1 LPFFILSTAYA
12 QPTFYMATTT
22 TDACEGILYDSENN
36 SVGDFPTGYDGNENY
51 TFTICVPGT
60 DKITITF
67 EFLDTED
74 DHDFISFY
82 DGADRN
88 APLISTF
95 SGQLGGFTIEST
107 GECLTIH
114 FTSDGS
120 KQFEGW
126 RATWTVNPPEPTV
139 PIFTY
144 VSPVSC
150 GDQSVTVQFDE
161 PIPCSELRA
170 GNFTFAGPAGGGV
183 ATVTPVNCVNGEATE
198 AIITFSAP
206 LDESGTYRL
215 DLDYIFSNCVPPF
228 QIHLDTTFDITD
240 CPLELDLLGPNTVCE
255 GQCITLF
262 ADARGGDAAN
272 YQFTWQPNQS
282 SSNTMTICPT
292 TPVSVIVTV
301 TDGQSSPVSDTID
314 VTILSLPEAGDNFSI
329 CEFALDTNI
338 TGTPAGGAWA
348 GSGIINGP
356 NGTFRPRNARDGI
369 HNLFY
374 YGPNGCRDSL
384 FATVHNVSAG
394 SNITA
399 CKGDPAFNL
408 TGTPTGGTWGGDNTT
423 GTFDPATGGTFNITY
438 TEPLNGCI
446 DNTVITVVD
455 SIIVPPYDS
464 MIVCINEAE
473 FIIPHSPSG
482 GRWTGVGISNQ
493 YQGRYNPAAAGE
505 GTFILYYALPS
516 GCVDST
522 NITVAAIYAGVDT
535 IVCPSDAV
543 FMLPPAAPLGGTYS
557 GTGVIDNG
565 DGTFNFDPGVNGL
578 TSSTVPVTYTF
589 ANCSDVRNIYIIQTT
604 VDQVQLEYC
613 EYEGRV
619 ELLLNNYNPSPAGGT
634 WTLTGHAN
642 DTLDVNSLTIGT
654 VYDATYN
661 FNNNTCFAT
670 LQVLINQK
678 PVAGITGKDT
688 SICVNQPDFN
698 LTGTPT
704 GGTWSGTGIT
714 DPNAGTFSATSLGFN
729 GTFLIEYNLD
739 GCTDTMIVEIKDPVP
754 QIGGVAE
761 EYCINGTTYT
771 FTGNPAGGYFKGDG
785 ITNPN
790 GTFSPDVA
798 GFGLHDII
806 YVYGTGACTFYDTVQ
821 TFVHDVIHADMY
833 LEYKNP
839 LCYGDSMP
847 VRVIATGG
855 DTLKDKR
862 YSWNLPDVGNTNF
875 YVPRPTD
882 TLRVEVTISD
892 GCSYDVVLFDTIFVH
907 PQITHTTLVGSPLC
921 YGDSNF
927 AKVFVT
933 GKYPEYQR
941 IVWYEDQSFTGD
953 SIYNVPDRYPFTIT
967 NDSTG
972 CTVWES
978 VRINE
983 YPEVIADFILQPAA
997 GCLSIVDPDIYII
1010 NSSVGADRGTWIV
1023 GDTTINYTST
1033 GNVDYT
1039 FKDTALY
1046 DVILTIQNEI
1056 GCADTMSKT
1065 VCVDPVWQYFLPNA
1079 FSPNG
1084 DGDNEFWPEGD
1095 FISATK
1101 FLPKGFNL
1109 FDYEMT
1115 IYNRWGEMVYEN
1127 YAGNNPPWN
1136 GLVMGTGVKAM
1147 PGVYVYKM
1155 KLWYS
1160 IVDVFELTGK
1170 VVLLH

>member
-1 LPFFILSTAYA
+1 MSTAS
-12 QPTFYMATTT
+12 
-22 TDACEGILYDSENN
+22 TDECEGILFDSENN
-36 SVGDFPTGYDGNENY
+36 SLGDFPTGYDGNENY

-67 EFLDTED
+67 DFLDTEE

-88 APLISTF
+88 APLISTL
-95 SGQLGGFTIEST
+95 SGQTGGFTIEST

-126 RATWTVNPPEPTV
+126 RAEWTVNPPEPTI

-144 VSPVSC
+144 VSPMSC

-170 GNFTFAGPAGGGV
+170 SNFTFAGPAGGGV

-215 DLDYIFSNCVPPF
+215 DLDYIFSNCVRPF

-240 CPLELDLLGPNTVCE
+240 CPLELDLLGPNVVCE

-301 TDGQSSPVSDTID
+301 TDGQSTPVSDTID
-314 VTILSLPEAGDNFSI
+314 VTILSLPEAGDDFTI
-329 CEFALDTNI
+329 CEFAVDTNI
-338 TGTPAGGAWA
+338 TGTPTGGAWA
-348 GSGIINGP
+348 GPGIINGP
-356 NGTFRPRNARDGI
+356 NGTFRPRNARDGV
-369 HNLFY
+369 HTVYY

-394 SNITA
+394 PNITA

-423 GTFDPATGGTFNITY
+423 GTFDPIAGGTFNITY
-438 TEPLNGCI
+438 TEPINGCI

-455 SIIVPPYDS
+455 SIIIPPFDS
-464 MIVCINEAE
+464 MVVCINEPE
-473 FIIPHSPSG
+473 FALPFQPTG
-482 GRWTGVGISNQ
+482 GRWTGPGITNRNQ
-493 YQGRYNPAAAGE
+493 GLFHAAAAGE
-505 GTFILYYALPS
+505 GTFTLYYALPS
-516 GCVDST
+516 GCIDST
-522 NITVAAIYAGVDT
+522 NITIADIYAGVDT

-543 FMLPPAAPLGGTYS
+543 FLLPAAAPSGGTYS

-565 DGTFNFDPGVNGL
+565 DGTYSFDPGVNGL
-578 TSSTVPVTYTF
+578 TNSTVSVTYTF
-589 ANCSDVRNIYIIQTT
+589 ANCSDVRNIYIINTS
-604 VDQVQLEYC
+604 VDQIQLEFC

-619 ELLLNNYNPSPAGGT
+619 PLVLNNYNPSPAGGT

-670 LQVLINQK
+670 LQVLINPK

-688 SICVNQPDFN
+688 SVCVNQPDFN

-729 GTFLIEYNLD
+729 GTFLIEYNLN

-761 EYCINGTTYT
+761 EYCINGSTYT
-771 FTGNPAGGYFKGDG
+771 FTGNPVGGYFKGDG

-806 YVYGTGACTFYDTVQ
+806 YVYGTGACTFYDTVR

-833 LEYKNP
+833 FEYQNP

-855 DTLKDKR
+855 DTLKEKR

-875 YVPRPTD
+875 FVPRPND

-907 PQITHTTLVGSPLC
+907 PEITHTTWVGDPLC

-933 GKYPEYQR
+933 GMYPEYQR

-983 YPEVIADFILQPAA
+983 YPEVIADFILQPSS
-997 GCLSIVDPDIYII
+997 GCLSVVDPDIYII
-1010 NSSVGADRGTWIV
+1010 NSSVGADRGTWVV
-1023 GDTTINYTST
+1023 GDTIFNYTST
-1033 GNVDYT
+1033 GNIDYT
-1039 FKDTALY
+1039 FKDTAVY

-1101 FLPKGFNL
+1101 FLPKGYNL

-1115 IYNRWGEMVYEN
+1115 IYNRWGEIVYQN
-1127 YAGNNPPWN
+1127 FAGNNPPWN
-1136 GLVMGTGVKAM
+1136 GKVLGTGEKAT

-1160 IVDVFELTGK
+1160 LVDIFEITGK